1 MSGVKTTSRHCGL
14 AAGLLAG
21 LLLLTGLLVIW
32 PWMAH
37 SRAYDEEMADQ
48 MEQLT
53 RFRNLATQRPTLEAE
68 LQQVGKA
75 ADRSRYYIRASTP
88 AVGAAELQKQAKRII
103 DKRQGKLV
111 STQALPVQDDGK
123 AVRIAIRVR
132 MNIGAEALADVLHA
146 LEAGRPLLFVEN
158 LSIRARDSRRRRRS
172 RSRMPSAGTNGNL
185 DVRYD
190 LAGYMRRATP

>member
-1 MSGVKTTSRHCGL
+1 MKETDTGSRHCGL

-21 LLLLTGLLVIW
+21 ALLLTALLVIW
-32 PWMAH
+32 PWSAQN
-37 SRAYDEEMADQ
+37 RAYDEQMADQ
-48 MEQLT
+48 TAQLN
-53 RFRNLATQRPTLEAE
+53 RFRNLATHRPALETE

-88 AVGAAELQKQAKRII
+88 AVGAAELQQQVKRII
-103 DKRQGKLV
+103 DNHQGKLV

-132 MNIGAEALADVLHA
+132 MSISPNSLARVLHA

-158 LSIRARDSRRRRRS
+158 LSIRARNTPRRRRRS
-172 RSRMPSAGTNGNL
+172 AMPQGDL
-185 DVRYD
+185 DVRYE
-190 LAGYMRRATP
+190 LAGYMRGATP